1 MSIILSEPT
10 MSNAIR
16 IYSFPL
22 SGHSH
27 RVELFASVS
36 GIAHQIIHVDLVA
49 GEHKQAPF
57 LALNPLGVVPVI
69 EDGDT
74 VVHDSIS
81 ILIYLARK
89 YAPSFIPQ
97 DLQQE
102 AEMHRFLA
110 MSAGEISYGP
120 GVARLINVFNSQ
132 SDPLVAKATAEKALT
147 KLEQQLTGRDFLV
160 ANKISLADFAI
171 YRYVAHAPEGDVSLE
186 PCANVRRWLT
196 NIESTKGFIPM
207 HATKV
212 GLAA

>member
-1 MSIILSEPT
+1 

-16 IYSFPL
+16 IHSFPL
-22 SGHSH
+22 SGHAH
-27 RVELFASVS
+27 RVQLFASVA
-36 GIAHQIIHVDLVA
+36 GIAHEIIHVDLPA

-57 LALNPLGVVPVI
+57 LALNPLAVVPVI
-69 EDGDT
+69 EDGDA

-110 MSAGEISYGP
+110 MSAGEISYGL
-120 GVARLINVFNSQ
+120 GAARLINVFNSPA
-132 SDPLVAKATAEKALT
+132 DPVVAHAIAEKALT
-147 KLEQQLTGRDFLV
+147 KVEQQLTDRDFLV

-171 YRYVAHAPEGDVSLE
+171 YSYVAHAPEGDVSLE
-186 PCANVRRWLT
+186 PYPNVRRWLA
-196 NIESTKGFIPM
+196 NIEGLKGFVPM
-207 HATKV
+207 QATKV

>member
-1 MSIILSEPT
+1 

-16 IYSFPL
+16 IHSFPL
-22 SGHSH
+22 SGHAH
-27 RVELFASVS
+27 RVQLFASVA
-36 GIAHQIIHVDLVA
+36 GIAHEIIHVDLPA

-57 LALNPLGVVPVI
+57 LALNPLAVVPVI
-69 EDGDT
+69 EDGDA

-110 MSAGEISYGP
+110 MSAGEISYGL
-120 GVARLINVFNSQ
+120 GAARLINVFNSPA
-132 SDPLVAKATAEKALT
+132 DPVVAHAIAEKALT
-147 KLEQQLTGRDFLV
+147 KVEQQLTDRDFLV

-171 YRYVAHAPEGDVSLE
+171 YSYVAHAPEGDVSLE
-186 PCANVRRWLT
+186 PYPNVRRWLANT
-196 NIESTKGFIPM
+196 EGLKGFVPM
-207 HATKV
+207 QATKV

>member
-1 MSIILSEPT
+1 

-16 IYSFPL
+16 IHSFPL

-27 RVELFASVS
+27 RVQLFASVA
-36 GIAHQIIHVDLVA
+36 GIAHEMIHVDLLT

-69 EDGDT
+69 EDGDV

-81 ILIYLARK
+81 ILVYLARK

-120 GVARLINVFNSQ
+120 GTARLINVFNSPA
-132 SDPLVAKATAEKALT
+132 DPVVAKATADKALT
-147 KLEQQLTGRDFLV
+147 KLEQQLTGNDFLV

-171 YRYVAHAPEGDVSLE
+171 YSYVAHAPEGDVSLE
-186 PCANVRRWLT
+186 PYPNVRRWLA
-196 NIESTKGFIPM
+196 NIEGLEGFIPM
-207 HATKV
+207 QASKV